1 MPSLIKGGKKKV
13 IYLYCF
19 FLSFFPLLNKG
30 RRFLLLLGGIKS
42 KIELLLLGRLSTRN
56 SHPFYFGYNHP
67 LKCPGT
73 TDDSYKESYQ
83 FFFSMRLSLFFL
95 SSCK

>member
-1 MPSLIKGGKKKV
+1 MPSLIEGEKKKV

-30 RRFLLLLGGIKS
+30 RRFLLLLRGMKS

-83 FFFSMRLSLFFL
+83 FFFFHEAITFFPLFT
-95 SSCK
+95 